1 MNASTVKADTLE
13 PRHVYKKKSQIREV
27 WERYKRDKLA
37 MFGLILFVIMCVAA
51 LSTNFFV
58 DYDGDVITMHLN
70 EKFWGPSAD
79 HWLGTDLF
87 GAISSAVF
95 CGELESPCLS
105 AWRLC

>member
-87 GAISSAVF
+87 GRDILSRILWGARIS
-95 CGELESPCLS
+95 
-105 AWRLC
+105 